1 MTKYIFLD
9 YDGVIKPF
17 SRVPDMLPQ
26 DESVCMGHLT
36 ELLETIPDCW
46 IILTT
51 DNRYSFSLSEMKGW
65 FPSDVA
71 SRIIAETTTELYVP
85 SAKEHYD
92 QYIETRQADIRDKEI
107 ALYINE
113 NDIDPED
120 CVAIDDIWEITCI
133 PMVRT
138 ESDSGLT
145 EKKAEEAFMY
155 LTGQKPFYNLNEEVV
170 TLSEF

>member
-1 MTKYIFLD
+1 MKYIFLD

-17 SRVPDMLPQ
+17 SKVEAIIPQ
-26 DESVCMGHLT
+26 DESVCMGNLT
-36 ELLETIPDCW
+36 ELLETVPDCV
-46 IILTT
+46 IVLTT
-51 DNRYSFSLSEMKGW
+51 DNRYSFSLSELRGW

-71 SRIIAETTTELYVP
+71 ERIIDQTTTELYSPKP
-85 SAKEHYD
+85 SD
-92 QYIETRQADIRDKEI
+92 SIERSDLYGSDTRDREI

-145 EKKAEEAFMY
+145 EEKAEEAFLY
-155 LTGQKPFYNLNEEVV
+155 LTGQKPFYNINEEVV